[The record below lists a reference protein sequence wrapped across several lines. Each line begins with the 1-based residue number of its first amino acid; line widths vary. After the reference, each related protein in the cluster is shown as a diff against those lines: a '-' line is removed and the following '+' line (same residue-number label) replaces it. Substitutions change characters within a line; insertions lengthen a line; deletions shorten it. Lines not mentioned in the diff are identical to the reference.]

1 MPVAVRPHALVAA
14 VAALAL
20 AALLALGTTDAS
32 AAKRTCDISGKEQNL
47 GATYVT
53 SLKVA
58 RVTCAKGQRVV
69 KAFHKCRRV
78 HGRAGRCGHRVK
90 GFKCTEHRYNK
101 IATEYDSNVT
111 CKNGRARVWHTYTMF
126 T

>member
-14 VAALAL
+14 VAVLAF
-20 AALLALGTTDAS
+20 AALLALGTADAS
-32 AAKRTCDISGKEQNL
+32 AAKRTCNISGQEQKL

-58 RVTCAKGQRVV
+58 RVTCAKGKRVV
-69 KAFHKCRRV
+69 KAFHKCRRE
-78 HGRAGRCGHRVK
+78 HGRAGHCNRRVK

-111 CKNGRARVWHTYTMF
+111 CKNGKARVWHTYTMF

>member
-1 MPVAVRPHALVAA
+1 MPVAVRPHALAAA
-14 VAALAL
+14 VAALGL
-20 AALLALGTTDAS
+20 AVLLALGMADAS
-32 AAKRTCDISGKEQNL
+32 AAKRTCDISGKEQKL

-69 KAFHKCRRV
+69 KAFHRCRRV
-78 HGRAGRCGHRVK
+78 HGRAGHCRHRVK
-90 GFKCTEHRYNK
+90 GFKCSEHRFNK
-101 IATEYDSNVT
+101 IATQYDSNVT
-111 CKNGRARVWHTYTMF
+111 CKNGKARVWHTYTMF